1 MQFLYFLEDLRVP
14 GLNEFFLLITKLG
27 EETAFL
33 ALALVF
39 FWCVDKRRG
48 YYLMAVGF
56 TGTILNQMLKLT
68 CRVPRPWMLDPEF
81 TILEQAREAAAGY
94 SFPSGHTTSA
104 VGTFGSLAAT
114 SRQKRSAAI
123 YTVLA
128 LLVGFSRMYIGVHTP
143 ADVIVGAL
151 TSLVL
156 IVLLRKVPWK
166 GRAMNILVIVMMAAS
181 LGLLAFV
188 QCYPFPADVDAHN
201 LESGLRNGWTLVG
214 CMAGVGVVY
223 AVEKRYVNFTT
234 AAVWWAQV
242 LKVVLGLALVLLVK
256 EGLRSPLEAIFGN
269 PYPARA
275 VRYFLIVVVAG
286 VFWPVTFRWFY
297 TLGKN
302 REGIK

>member
-1 MQFLYFLEDLRVP
+1 V
-14 GLNEFFLLITKLG
+14 
-27 EETAFL
+27 
-33 ALALVF
+33 
-39 FWCVDKRRG
+39 
-48 YYLMAVGF
+48 
-56 TGTILNQMLKLT
+56 
-68 CRVPRPWMLDPEF
+68 LDPEF

-114 SRQKRSAAI
+114 SRQKRSAVI

-128 LLVGFSRMYIGVHTP
+128 VLVGFSRMYIGVHTP

-201 LESGLRNGWTLVG
+201 LESGLKNGWTMVG

-234 AAVWWAQV
+234 AAVWWAQL

-256 EGLRSPLEAIFGN
+256 EGLRSPLEAVFGN